1 MASPGPDEVHGA
13 AGCLCESRAVLLLP
27 DDTGLTARRLD
38 EKDTAT
44 LQALCEACVDY
55 HVLIEG
61 EPAGPGKA
69 AELLTELPPGKTL
82 EDKFFFGL
90 FTPRPRLCGV
100 LDLVRDYREPG
111 EWYLGLLL
119 LEPGVRG
126 RGLGER
132 VVRAAEDWA
141 RAQGAKRVKLAV
153 AEQNEAGRRFWERQG
168 YRDPRIFPPRRMGVR
183 DTVLLEFTHEL
194 T

>member
-1 MASPGPDEVHGA
+1 MAFPGSHEVHGA
-13 AGCLCESRAVLLLP
+13 TGCLCESRGVLLLP

-38 EKDTAT
+38 EKDTAI
-44 LQALCEACVDY
+44 LQELCDACADY
-55 HVLIEG
+55 HVIVEG
-61 EPAGPGKA
+61 EPAGPEKA
-69 AELLTELPPGKTL
+69 RELLAELPPGKTL

-90 FTPRPRLCGV
+90 FTPRPRLCGA
-100 LDLVRDYREPG
+100 LDLLRNYREPG

-132 VVRAAEDWA
+132 VLRAAEDWA
-141 RAQGAKRVKLAV
+141 RAQGAKRIKLAC
-153 AEQNEAGRRFWERQG
+153 AEQNESGRRFWERQG
-168 YRDPRIFPPRRMGVR
+168 YGDPRRFPPRRMGAR
-183 DTVLLEFTHEL
+183 ETVLLEFTREL